1 VIYQVKLVNLDGDN
15 FCLENGLMAGT
26 INVGPATIINGL
38 DFLCPIKFDP
48 CNLGECRAN
57 LEISD
62 KDIGTVVVKLKGI
75 SEKPQPKGPI

>member
-15 FCLENGLMAGT
+15 FYLENGTMVST
-26 INVGPATIINGL
+26 INVGPATIMNGL
-38 DFLCPIKFDP
+38 DFMCPVKFDP
-48 CNLGECRAN
+48 SILGECRAN

-62 KDIGTVVVKLKGI
+62 KDVGTIQVKLKGI